1 MKKNILF
8 ISLSLG
14 ILITLGIGFS
24 YSLWNISVSQDNI
37 NVATTKCFNVE
48 ITSQKNS
55 ISLENAYPIS
65 NEKGKKLT
73 PFSFTVTNTCDIF
86 ASYTINLESLKDT
99 TLSSKFINTMI
110 NNEEIKRLSDY
121 ETTDTVNTGSIESH
135 TLAKGSLGSGDSED
149 YTLRVWIDYDTTI
162 EDLDNE
168 TKTFKS
174 KIVVKAQPSS
184 WNPVDEGYTT
194 LHDAILANEYQTT
207 PEAAIKKIEAKG
219 TPDFS
224 ETAPIIIWQEEI
236 VNKNETMVL
245 DKPSP
250 AIINTDSATYSLTI
264 NDSYVNLATS
274 YYFDKETGYYTLKNF
289 ETVDPTAID
298 FSQKDY
304 YYILEYTNY
313 NGYSQK
319 LESVKETRQPFL
331 LKVISATKK
340 NSFKSWNN
348 KTYDSITYSLTGERY
363 SIKSNENDKS
373 DKGLYS
379 INDDYGTSYYYR
391 GAVANNNVVFNNMNW
406 KILRIN
412 RDNSIRLILSNDIGK
427 YGFNSNYNAPAYGG
441 YMYGADI
448 SNYANSIKNEVNS
461 TAKET
466 LDNWYIKYFSGNNIN
481 KYIADAG
488 FCNDRSIVS
497 GDGFS
502 TNKQT
507 NFSAYNRNLNN
518 TATLICPQADND
530 LFTTVNSSIGNKA
543 LTYPIGLITADELL
557 LAGANRSKINR
568 QFFLAYETYWTISPS
583 YYNKTYSCVTNLH
596 YITDGYI
603 HNSHCVD
610 STYYLKPVI
619 SLKPDVKISGGIGTI
634 NEPFVVKTE

>member
-14 ILITLGIGFS
+14 ILIILGIGLS

-73 PFSFTVTNTCDIF
+73 PFSFTITNTCDIF
-86 ASYTINLESLKDT
+86 ASYTVNLESLKDT
-99 TLSSKFINTMI
+99 TLSSKFINAMI

-121 ETTDTVNTGSIESH
+121 EATDTVNTGSIESY

-149 YTLRVWIDYDTTI
+149 YTLRVWIDYDTTM

-184 WNPVDEGYTT
+184 WNPVNEGYTT

-224 ETAPIIIWQEEI
+224 ETAPIITWQEKI
-236 VNKNETMVL
+236 VSKKETMVL

-250 AIINTDSATYSLTI
+250 SIINTDNATNSLTI
-264 NDSYVNLATS
+264 NDSYVSLATS

-289 ETVDPTAID
+289 ETVDPTTID

-304 YYILEYTNY
+304 YYILEYINY

-331 LKVISATKK
+331 LKVKSATKK

-363 SIKSNENDKS
+363 SIKNNENDKS

-379 INDDYGTSYYYR
+379 IKDDYGTSYYYR
-391 GAVANNNVVFNNMNW
+391 GAVANNNVVFNSMNW

-412 RDNSIRLILSNDIGK
+412 GDNSIRLILSNDIGK
-427 YGFNSNYNAPAYGG
+427 YGFNNNYNAPAYGG
-441 YMYGADI
+441 YMYGTDI

-466 LDNWYIKYFSGNNIN
+466 LDNWYIKYFSRNNIN

-530 LFTTVNSSIGNKA
+530 LFTTINSSIGNKA

-557 LAGANRSKINR
+557 LAGANRNKINR
-568 QFFLAYETYWTISPS
+568 QFFLAYETYWTMTPS
-583 YYNKTYSCVTNLH
+583 FYLPAYDCVTNLH
-596 YITDGYI
+596 YISDGYI
-603 HNSHCVD
+603 HNSHSVN

-634 NEPFVVKTE
+634 NEPFIIKTE